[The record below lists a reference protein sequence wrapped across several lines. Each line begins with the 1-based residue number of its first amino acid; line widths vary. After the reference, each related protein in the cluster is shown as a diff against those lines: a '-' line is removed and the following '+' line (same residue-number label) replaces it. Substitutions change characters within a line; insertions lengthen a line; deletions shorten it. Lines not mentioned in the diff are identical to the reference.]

1 MTFFDPPRLGAQGI
15 PVSLVDRYCRRMSPQ
30 FALPLM
36 ETVKRWEP
44 VQQRLVLAW
53 LRRRESDVPACPGVL
68 LNSDAVLVKISNE
81 LLTRSVASLEI
92 VVETADGLGSP
103 LPVAEVKQIRGGSS
117 TAGGVVTAM
126 LRLAAPADV
135 DVTSTIDR
143 AYWVELRDSEDF
155 WQVAARIGLVPG
167 DLDTLM
173 PPVGLQQV
181 PHAAP
186 VLPLITEARMSW
198 CDIFWWLC

>member
-30 FALPLM
+30 FALPVID
-36 ETVKRWEP
+36 TVKRLEP

-53 LRRRESDVPACPGVL
+53 LRPRESEDPACPGVL

-81 LLTRSVASLEI
+81 LLTRSVAGLEI

-117 TAGGVVTAM
+117 TADGVVTAM
-126 LRLAAPADV
+126 LRLAAPTDV

-143 AYWVELRDSEDF
+143 AYWAELRESEDF
-155 WQVAARIGLVPG
+155 WQAAARIGLVPG
-167 DLDTLM
+167 DLDTLI
-173 PPVGLQQV
+173 PPVCLQQV

>member
-1 MTFFDPPRLGAQGI
+1 
-15 PVSLVDRYCRRMSPQ
+15 
-30 FALPLM
+30 
-36 ETVKRWEP
+36 
-44 VQQRLVLAW
+44 
-53 LRRRESDVPACPGVL
+53 
-68 LNSDAVLVKISNE
+68 
-81 LLTRSVASLEI
+81 VASLDI

-103 LPVAEVKQIRGGSS
+103 LLVAEVKQIRGGSS

-135 DVTSTIDR
+135 DATSTIDR
-143 AYWVELRDSEDF
+143 AYWAELRDSEDF
-155 WQVAARIGLVPG
+155 WQAAARIGLVPG
-167 DLDTLM
+167 DLDTLI

>member
-1 MTFFDPPRLGAQGI
+1 
-15 PVSLVDRYCRRMSPQ
+15 VSLVDRYCRRMSPQ

-68 LNSDAVLVKISNE
+68 LNSDAVLIKAPGD
-81 LLTRSVASLEI
+81 LLARSSAGPEV
-92 VVETADGLGSP
+92 VVEAADGLGSP
-103 LPVAEVKQIRGGSS
+103 LPVAEIKQIRTESRVGDG
-117 TAGGVVTAM
+117 TVIAM
-126 LRLAAPADV
+126 LRLAVPSDV
-135 DVTSTIDR
+135 EVPSTLDR
-143 AYWVELRDSEDF
+143 AYWAELRESEDF
-155 WQVAARIGLVPG
+155 WQAAARIGLVPG
-167 DLDTLM
+167 DLDTLT
-173 PPVGLQQV
+173 PPVGLQRV